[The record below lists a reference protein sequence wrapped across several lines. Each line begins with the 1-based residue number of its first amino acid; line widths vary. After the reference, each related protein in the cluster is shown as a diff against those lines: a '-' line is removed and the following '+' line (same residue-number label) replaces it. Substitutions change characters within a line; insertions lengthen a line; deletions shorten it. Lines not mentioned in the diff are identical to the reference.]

1 MFNGLEVIEK
11 ADLKKYC
18 TFKIGG
24 RGTIVFPK
32 NVVELKKLI
41 RECQKLN
48 KNYFILGNGSNL
60 LFSDF
65 EINTILVSLKYFN
78 EIRQVKKD
86 EVFVGAGVNLFP
98 LNIYLKNHNLSG
110 LEWSYGIPGSI
121 GGAIFMNAG
130 AFGHSISENILNVK
144 VIKCGK
150 VENISKKNLEFS
162 YRKSNINGII
172 LGATMK
178 FKEGNLDEIAF
189 LQQDYLERRKM
200 SQPYDKFSAG
210 SVFKRNIEKNIIPA
224 KLIDTLGLKGTR
236 IGGAEISKKH
246 AGFIVNNGDAK
257 AIDVLALIEYI
268 KYKTGE
274 DLELEIIYVK

>member
-130 AFGHSISENILNVK
+130 AFGHSISENILNIK
-144 VIKCGK
+144 VLKCGK

-178 FKEGNLDEIAF
+178 FKEGNLDKIAI

-224 KLIDTLGLKGTR
+224 KIIDTFGLKGTR

-268 KYKTGE
+268 KCKTGE

>member
-130 AFGHSISENILNVK
+130 AFGHSISENILNIK
-144 VIKCGK
+144 VLKCGK

-224 KLIDTLGLKGTR
+224 KIIDTFGLKGTR

>member
-130 AFGHSISENILNVK
+130 AFGHSISENILNIK
-144 VIKCGK
+144 VLKCGK

-189 LQQDYLERRKM
+189 LQQDFLERRKM

-210 SVFKRNIEKNIIPA
+210 SVFKRDIEKNIIPA
-224 KLIDTLGLKGTR
+224 KIIDTFGLKGTR

>member
-1 MFNGLEVIEK
+1 MFNGIEIIDN
-11 ADLKKYC
+11 ADLKNYC

-32 NVVELKKLI
+32 NVNELKKI
-41 RECQKLN
+41 VKECD
-48 KNYFILGNGSNL
+48 KNNLKYFILGNGSNL

-178 FKEGNLDEIAF
+178 FKEGNLDEIAL

-224 KLIDTLGLKGTR
+224 KIIDTFGLKGTR

>member
-130 AFGHSISENILNVK
+130 AFGHSVSENILNVK

-224 KLIDTLGLKGTR
+224 KIIDTFGLKGTR

>member
-189 LQQDYLERRKM
+189 LQQDYLERRKI

>member
-1 MFNGLEVIEK
+1 MFNGLEVIQK
-11 ADLKKYC
+11 ADLKNYC

-24 RGTIVFPK
+24 RGTIIFPK

-65 EINTILVSLKYFN
+65 EIYTILVSLKYFN

-189 LQQDYLERRKM
+189 LQQDYLERRKI

>member
-11 ADLKKYC
+11 ADLKNYC

-32 NVVELKKLI
+32 NVNELKRI
-41 RECQKLN
+41 VEECD
-48 KNYFILGNGSNL
+48 KNNLKYFILGNGSNL

-130 AFGHSISENILNVK
+130 AFGHSISENILNIK
-144 VIKCGK
+144 VLKCGK

-224 KLIDTLGLKGTR
+224 KIIDTFGLKGTR

>member
-130 AFGHSISENILNVK
+130 AFGHSISENILNIK
-144 VIKCGK
+144 VLKCGK

>member
-178 FKEGNLDEIAF
+178 FKEGNLDKIAI

-224 KLIDTLGLKGTR
+224 KIIDTFGLKGTR

-268 KYKTGE
+268 KCKTGE

>member
-1 MFNGLEVIEK
+1 MFNGIEIIDN
-11 ADLKKYC
+11 ADLKNYC

-32 NVVELKKLI
+32 NVNELKRI
-41 RECQKLN
+41 VEECD
-48 KNYFILGNGSNL
+48 KNNLKYFILGNGSNL

-189 LQQDYLERRKM
+189 LQQDYLERRKI

>member
-32 NVVELKKLI
+32 NVNELKRI
-41 RECQKLN
+41 VEECD
-48 KNYFILGNGSNL
+48 KNNLKYFILGNGSNL

-144 VIKCGK
+144 VLKCGK

-178 FKEGNLDEIAF
+178 FKEGNLDEIAI

-224 KLIDTLGLKGTR
+224 KIIDTFGLKGTR

>member
-1 MFNGLEVIEK
+1 MFNGIEIIDN
-11 ADLKKYC
+11 ADLKNYC

-32 NVVELKKLI
+32 NVNELKKI
-41 RECQKLN
+41 VKECD
-48 KNYFILGNGSNL
+48 KNNLKYFILGNGSNL

>member
-1 MFNGLEVIEK
+1 MFNGIEIIDN
-11 ADLKKYC
+11 ADLKNYC

-32 NVVELKKLI
+32 NVNELKRI
-41 RECQKLN
+41 VEECD
-48 KNYFILGNGSNL
+48 KNNLKYFILGNGSNL

-65 EINTILVSLKYFN
+65 EIYTILVSLKYFN

-224 KLIDTLGLKGTR
+224 KIIDTFGLKGTR

>member
-1 MFNGLEVIEK
+1 MFNGIEIIEN
-11 ADLKKYC
+11 ADLKNYC

-32 NVVELKKLI
+32 DVYELKRIVK
-41 RECQKLN
+41 ECDKNNL
-48 KNYFILGNGSNL
+48 NYFILGNGSNL

-98 LNIYLKNHNLSG
+98 FNIYLKNHNLSG
-110 LEWSYGIPGSI
+110 LEWSYGIPATV

-144 VIKCGK
+144 VLKCGK
-150 VENISKKNLEFS
+150 VVNISKKNLEFS
-162 YRKSNINGII
+162 YRESNINGII

-178 FKEGNLDEIAF
+178 FKIRNLDEIAF

-224 KLIDTLGLKGTR
+224 KIIDTFGLKGTR

>member
-130 AFGHSISENILNVK
+130 AFGHSISENILNIK
-144 VIKCGK
+144 VLKCGK

-210 SVFKRNIEKNIIPA
+210 SVFKRDIEKNIIPA
-224 KLIDTLGLKGTR
+224 KIIDTFGLKGTR

>member
-130 AFGHSISENILNVK
+130 AFGHSISENILNIK
-144 VIKCGK
+144 VLKCGK

-189 LQQDYLERRKM
+189 LQQDYLERRKI

>member
-130 AFGHSISENILNVK
+130 AFGHSISENILNIK
-144 VIKCGK
+144 VLKCGK

-224 KLIDTLGLKGTR
+224 KIIDTFGLKGTR

-268 KYKTGE
+268 KCKTGE

>member
-32 NVVELKKLI
+32 NVNELKRI
-41 RECQKLN
+41 VEECD
-48 KNYFILGNGSNL
+48 KNNLKYFILGNGSNL

-144 VIKCGK
+144 VLKCGK

-178 FKEGNLDEIAF
+178 FKEGNLDEIAI
-189 LQQDYLERRKM
+189 LQQDYLERRKI

-224 KLIDTLGLKGTR
+224 KIIDTFGLKGTR

>member
-189 LQQDYLERRKM
+189 LQQDFLERRKM

-210 SVFKRNIEKNIIPA
+210 SVFKRDIEKNIIPA
-224 KLIDTLGLKGTR
+224 KIIDTFGLKGTR

>member
-1 MFNGLEVIEK
+1 MFNGIEIIDN
-11 ADLKKYC
+11 ADLKNYC

-32 NVVELKKLI
+32 NVNELKRI
-41 RECQKLN
+41 VEECD
-48 KNYFILGNGSNL
+48 KNNLKYFILGNGSNL

-65 EINTILVSLKYFN
+65 EINTVLVSLKYFN

-98 LNIYLKNHNLSG
+98 LNIYLKNHNLSV

-130 AFGHSISENILNVK
+130 AFGHSISENILNIK
-144 VIKCGK
+144 VLKCGK

-189 LQQDYLERRKM
+189 LQQDFLERRKM

-224 KLIDTLGLKGTR
+224 KIIDTFGLKGTR

>member
-189 LQQDYLERRKM
+189 LQQDFLERRKM

-224 KLIDTLGLKGTR
+224 KIIDTFGLKGTR

>member
-1 MFNGLEVIEK
+1 MFNGLEVIQK

-24 RGTIVFPK
+24 RGTIIFPK

-130 AFGHSISENILNVK
+130 AFGHSISENILNIK
-144 VIKCGK
+144 VLKCGK

-162 YRKSNINGII
+162 YRESNINGII

-178 FKEGNLDEIAF
+178 FKEGNLDKIAF
-189 LQQDYLERRKM
+189 LQQDYLERRKI

-224 KLIDTLGLKGTR
+224 KIIDTFGLKGTR

-268 KYKTGE
+268 KCKTGE

>member
-1 MFNGLEVIEK
+1 MFNGLEVIQK

-24 RGTIVFPK
+24 RGTIIFPK

-130 AFGHSISENILNVK
+130 AFGHSISENILNIK
-144 VIKCGK
+144 VLKCGK

-162 YRKSNINGII
+162 YRESNINGII

-178 FKEGNLDEIAF
+178 FKEGNLDKIAF
-189 LQQDYLERRKM
+189 LQQDFLERRKM

-224 KLIDTLGLKGTR
+224 KIIDTFGLKGTR

>member
-1 MFNGLEVIEK
+1 MFNGIEIIDN
-11 ADLKKYC
+11 ADLKNYC

-32 NVVELKKLI
+32 NVNELKKI
-41 RECQKLN
+41 VKECD
-48 KNYFILGNGSNL
+48 KNNLKYFILGNGSNL

-65 EINTILVSLKYFN
+65 EIYTILVSLKYFN

-189 LQQDYLERRKM
+189 LQQDYLERRKI

>member
-1 MFNGLEVIEK
+1 MFNGLEVIQK
-11 ADLKKYC
+11 ADLKNYC

-32 NVVELKKLI
+32 NVNELKKI
-41 RECQKLN
+41 VKECD
-48 KNYFILGNGSNL
+48 KNNLKYFILGNGSNL

-144 VIKCGK
+144 VLKCGK

-200 SQPYDKFSAG
+200 
-210 SVFKRNIEKNIIPA
+210 
-224 KLIDTLGLKGTR
+224 T
-236 IGGAEISKKH
+236 EI
-246 AGFIVNNGDAK
+246 FFNC
-257 AIDVLALIEYI
+257 
-268 KYKTGE
+268 
-274 DLELEIIYVK
+274 